1 MSKNNSVEIAYQNAK
16 DLIDKKD
23 YIQASEQLNEILK
36 VFPNE
41 LNSIYLLID
50 CYIKLNNPIKAL
62 EFTHS
67 ALNIKN
73 DDKKLLQLE
82 IRLNEYLERDS
93 ESIHLLK
100 IFIDKFSDLGALKHL
115 SNLLVRQDKSDEA
128 DELIKNFF
136 ENNEDYGLL
145 YKGVRHLHASRYR
158 KAEDAFKKV
167 LIEDENNIDALRFM
181 GILAFKSGNHDIAE
195 AMLTKALKLDT
206 TYSLVWANLAQ
217 VFSVTGQ
224 LDKAKKS
231 FKNILNM
238 EPKNG
243 LIWAEYGTVLTKLA
257 NYEEGRDAYLKA
269 LEFKPDSPRVHL
281 SLGHVYKTM
290 GEIDNSIDSYKN
302 TILQNNLSGEAYW
315 SLANLKTYSF
325 SENEIIDMEKTL
337 KGEMSDIERS
347 QMHFALGKAYEVKKD
362 FDKSFKNYYEG
373 NKVKKGLIK
382 YSSDDTTD
390 NTKRILNFFNKENIQ
405 KLEKSSTGDRDP
417 IFVLGM
423 PRSGSTLVD
432 QIISS
437 HSKVDGTQELP
448 NIIKIAAELNSNNQK
463 DYPEVLKDLD
473 ESKLSNLGKDY
484 ISETAWARDSAP
496 FFIDKMPNNFIH
508 IGLIKTILPNAKIID
523 TRRDP
528 MDTCFSCFK
537 QFFARGQLF
546 TYSLEDLGNYYT
558 DYIRAMNHWHNVYG
572 KDIYTVH
579 YDNVINE
586 TEETIRELIDYCEL
600 PFEKECLE
608 FYNSSRPV
616 KTPSAEQVR
625 QPIYKSGLN
634 YWKNYEKHLL
644 PLKKIIDEINLR

>member
-1 MSKNNSVEIAYQNAK
+1 MNKNNSVEIAYQNAK

-23 YIQASEQLNEILK
+23 YITASEQLNEILK

-50 CYIKLNNPIKAL
+50 CYIKLSNPLKAL
-62 EFTHS
+62 EFTHL
-67 ALNIKN
+67 ALNVKN
-73 DDKKLLQLE
+73 NDKKLLQLE

-100 IFIDKFSDLGALKHL
+100 IFIKKFSDLSALKHL
-115 SNLLVRQDKSDEA
+115 SNLLVKQDKSDEA
-128 DELIKNFF
+128 DELIKDFF

-167 LIEDENNIDALRFM
+167 LMEDENNIDALRFM

-195 AMLTKALKLDT
+195 AVLTKALKLDP

-238 EPKNG
+238 DPKNG

-257 NYEEGRDAYLKA
+257 NYREGRDAYLKA
-269 LEFKPDSPRVHL
+269 LEFKPNSPRVHL

-290 GEIDNSIDSYKN
+290 GEINASINSYKN
-302 TILQNNLSGEAYW
+302 TIIQNNLSGEAYW

-325 SENEIIDMEKTL
+325 SENEIKDMEKTL
-337 KGEMSDIERS
+337 KGDMSDIERS
-347 QMHFALGKAYEVKKD
+347 QMHFALGKAYEVQKD
-362 FDKSFKNYYEG
+362 FDRSFRNYYKG
-373 NKVKKGLIK
+373 NTVKKGLIK
-382 YSSDDTTD
+382 YSSDDTSD
-390 NTKRILNFFNKENIQ
+390 NTRRILDFFSNENINN
-405 KLEKSSTGDRDP
+405 LSKSSTNNPDP

-448 NIIKIAAELNSNNQK
+448 NIIKIAAELNNHKQNS
-463 DYPEVLKDLD
+463 YPEVLKELDDLKI
-473 ESKLSNLGKDY
+473 SKLGKDY
-484 ISETAWARDSAP
+484 ISETTWARDNAP

-546 TYSLEDLGNYYT
+546 TYSMEDLGNYYA
-558 DYIRAMNHWHNVYG
+558 DYIRAMNHWHKVYG
-572 KDIYTVH
+572 KDIFTIH
-579 YDNVINE
+579 YDDVINK
-586 TEETIRELIDYCEL
+586 TEETIRELIDYCNL
-600 PFEKECLE
+600 PFEQECLE
-608 FYNSSRPV
+608 FYKSSRPV

-644 PLKKIIDEINLR
+644 PLKKIIDEIN

>member
-1 MSKNNSVEIAYQNAK
+1 MNKNNSVEIAYQNAK

-23 YIQASEQLNEILK
+23 YITASEQLNEILK

-50 CYIKLNNPIKAL
+50 CYIKLSNPLKAL
-62 EFTHS
+62 EFTHL
-67 ALNIKN
+67 ALNVKN
-73 DDKKLLQLE
+73 NDKKLLQLE

-100 IFIDKFSDLGALKHL
+100 IFIDKFSDLSALKHL
-115 SNLLVRQDKSDEA
+115 SNLLVKQDKSDEA
-128 DELIKNFF
+128 DELIKDFF

-167 LIEDENNIDALRFM
+167 LMEDENNIDALRFM

-195 AMLTKALKLDT
+195 AVLTKALKLDP

-238 EPKNG
+238 DPKNG

-257 NYEEGRDAYLKA
+257 NYREGRDAYLKA

-290 GEIDNSIDSYKN
+290 GEINASINSYKN
-302 TILQNNLSGEAYW
+302 TIIQNNLSGEAYW

-325 SENEIIDMEKTL
+325 SENEIKDMEETL
-337 KGEMSDIERS
+337 KGDMSDIERS

-362 FDKSFKNYYEG
+362 FDRSFRNYYEG

-382 YSSDDTTD
+382 YSSDDTSD
-390 NTKRILNFFNKENIQ
+390 NTKRILDFFSKENINN
-405 KLEKSSTGDRDP
+405 LSKSSTNNPDP

-448 NIIKIAAELNSNNQK
+448 NIIKIAAELNNDKQNS
-463 DYPEVLKDLD
+463 YPEVLKELDDLKI
-473 ESKLSNLGKDY
+473 SRLGKDY
-484 ISETAWARDSAP
+484 ISETTWARDNAP

-546 TYSLEDLGNYYT
+546 TYSMEDLGNYYT
-558 DYIRAMNHWHNVYG
+558 DYIRAMNHWHKVYG
-572 KDIYTVH
+572 KDIFTVH
-579 YDNVINE
+579 YDDVINK
-586 TEETIRELIDYCEL
+586 TEETIRELIDYCNL
-600 PFEKECLE
+600 PFEQECLE
-608 FYNSSRPV
+608 FYKSSRPV

-644 PLKKIIDEINLR
+644 PLKKIIDEIN

>member
-1 MSKNNSVEIAYQNAK
+1 MSKNNSGKIAYQNAK
-16 DLIDKKD
+16 DLIDKKN
-23 YIQASEQLNEILK
+23 YTQASEQLTEILK

-50 CYIKLNNPIKAL
+50 CSIKLNNPIKAL

-73 DDKKLLQLE
+73 NDKKLMELE

-93 ESIHLLK
+93 ETINLLK
-100 IFIDKFSDLGALKHL
+100 IFIDKFADLGALKHL

-128 DELIKNFF
+128 DELIKTFF

-145 YKGVRHLHASRYR
+145 YKGVRHLNASRYR

-195 AMLTKALKLDT
+195 AMLTKALKLDP
-206 TYSLVWANLAQ
+206 TYTLVWANLAQ
-217 VFSVTGQ
+217 VFSVTAQ

-257 NYEEGRDAYLKA
+257 NYKEGRDAYLKA

-290 GEIDNSIDSYKN
+290 GEIDNSVNSYKN
-302 TILQNNLSGEAYW
+302 TIIQNNHSGEAYW

-325 SENEIIDMEKTL
+325 SENEINKMEETL
-337 KGEMSDIERS
+337 KEDMSDIERS

-362 FDKSFKNYYEG
+362 FDNSFKNYYEG

-382 YSSDDTTD
+382 YSSDDTTE
-390 NTKRILNFFNKENIQ
+390 NTKRILNFFNQENIQ
-405 KLEKSSTGDRDP
+405 NLSKSSSNNKDP

-448 NIIKIAAELNSNNQK
+448 NIIKIAAELNNDSQNT
-463 DYPEVLKDLD
+463 YPEVLKELD
-473 ESKLSNLGKDY
+473 NTKLSDLGKNY
-484 ISETAWARDSAP
+484 ITETAWARENAP
-496 FFIDKMPNNFIH
+496 FFVDKMPNNFIH

-546 TYSLEDLGNYYT
+546 TYSLEDLGKYYT
-558 DYIRAMNHWHNVYG
+558 DYIRAMNHWHNIYG
-572 KDIYTVH
+572 KDIFTVH
-579 YDNVINE
+579 YDNVVNE
-586 TEETIRELIDYCEL
+586 TEETIRELIDYCNL
-600 PFEKECLE
+600 PFEQECLE
-608 FYNSSRPV
+608 FYKSSRPV

-634 YWKNYEKHLL
+634 YWKNYDKHLL
-644 PLKKIIDEINLR
+644 PLKKIIDEIN

>member
-1 MSKNNSVEIAYQNAK
+1 MNNKNSLEIAYQNAR
-16 DLIDKKD
+16 DLIHKKE
-23 YIQASEQLNEILK
+23 YLQAISQLNEIIK

-50 CYIKLNNPIKAL
+50 CFIKTNKPIEALEYTHKAL
-62 EFTHS
+62 SF
-67 ALNIKN
+67 KN
-73 DDKKLLQLE
+73 DDKKLLLLE
-82 IRLNEYLERDS
+82 IRLNEFLERDS
-93 ESIHLLK
+93 EAIFLLK
-100 IFIDKFSDLGALKHL
+100 AFINKFSDFKALKQL
-115 SNLLVRQDKSDEA
+115 TNLLVKQDKADEA
-128 DELIKNFF
+128 DDVVKKFF

-195 AMLTKALKLDT
+195 AMLTKALKLDP

-257 NYEEGRDAYLKA
+257 NYQEGKDAYLKA
-269 LEFKPDSPRVHL
+269 LEFKPNSPRVHL

-290 GEIDNSIDSYKN
+290 GEIDNSINSYKN
-302 TILQNNLSGEAYW
+302 TIFQNNLSGEAYW

-325 SENEIIDMEKTL
+325 SENEIRDMEETL
-337 KGEMSDIERS
+337 NGDMTDIERS
-347 QMHFALGKAYEVKKD
+347 QMHFALGKAYEVMKD
-362 FDKSFKNYYEG
+362 YDKSFKNYFKG

-382 YSSDDTTD
+382 YSSDDTTQ
-390 NTKRILNFFNKENIQ
+390 NTKKILEFFNQENI
-405 KLEKSSTGDRDP
+405 KNLSKSSTNDQDP

-448 NIIKIAAELNSNNQK
+448 NIIKIAAELNADEQSN
-463 DYPEVLKDLD
+463 YPEVLKELD
-473 ESKLSNLGKDY
+473 DVQLSDLGKNY
-484 ISETAWARDSAP
+484 ILETAWARDRAP

-546 TYSLEDLGNYYT
+546 TYSLEDLGNYYS
-558 DYIRAMNHWHNVYG
+558 DYIRAMNHWHNIYG
-572 KDIYTVH
+572 KDILTVH
-579 YDNVINE
+579 YDNVINK
-586 TEETIRELIDYCEL
+586 TEETIRELIDYCNL
-600 PFEKECLE
+600 PFEQECLE
-608 FYNSSRPV
+608 FYKSSRPV

-634 YWKNYEKHLL
+634 YWKNYENYLS
-644 PLKKIIDEINLR
+644 PLKKIIDEIN

>member
-50 CYIKLNNPIKAL
+50 CYIKTNNPIKAL
-62 EFTHS
+62 EFTHA
-67 ALNIKN
+67 ALNIKKN
-73 DDKKLLQLE
+73 DKKLLQLE

-115 SNLLVRQDKSDEA
+115 SNLLVKQDKSDEA

-195 AMLTKALKLDT
+195 AMLTKALKLDP

-224 LDKAKKS
+224 LGKAKKS

-238 EPKNG
+238 EPRNG

-257 NYEEGRDAYLKA
+257 NYKEGRDAYLKA

-302 TILQNNLSGEAYW
+302 TILQNSLSGEAYW

-337 KGEMSDIERS
+337 QKDMSDIERS

-405 KLEKSSTGDRDP
+405 ELAKSSTGDRDP

-448 NIIKIAAELNSNNQK
+448 NIIKIAAELNTNNQNN
-463 DYPEVLKDLD
+463 YPEVLKELD
-473 ESKLSNLGKDY
+473 EPKLSNLGKDY
-484 ISETAWARDSAP
+484 ILETAWARDSAP

-558 DYIRAMNHWHNVYG
+558 DYIRAMNHWQNVYG

-579 YDNVINE
+579 YDNVINK

-634 YWKNYEKHLL
+634 YWKNYEKNLL
-644 PLKKIIDEINLR
+644 PLKKIIDEIN

>member
-1 MSKNNSVEIAYQNAK
+1 MSKNNTVEIAYQNAK

-62 EFTHS
+62 ECTHL

-73 DDKKLLQLE
+73 NDKKLLELE

-100 IFIDKFSDLGALKHL
+100 TFIDKFSDLGALKHL
-115 SNLLVRQDKSDEA
+115 SNLLVKQDKSDEA

-136 ENNEDYGLL
+136 EDNEDYGLL

-167 LIEDENNIDALRFM
+167 LIEDGNNIDALRFM

-195 AMLTKALKLDT
+195 AMLTKALKLDP
-206 TYSLVWANLAQ
+206 TYSLAWANLAQ

-238 EPKNG
+238 TPKNG

-257 NYEEGRDAYLKA
+257 NYKEGRDAYLKA

-325 SENEIIDMEKTL
+325 SENEIKDMEETL
-337 KGEMSDIERS
+337 KGDMSDIERS
-347 QMHFALGKAYEVKKD
+347 QMYFALGKAYEVKKD

-373 NKVKKGLIK
+373 NKVKKALIK

-390 NTKRILNFFNKENIQ
+390 NTKRILDFFNQENIQ
-405 KLEKSSTGDRDP
+405 KLAKSSTKDRDP

-448 NIIKIAAELNSNNQK
+448 NIIKIAAELNTNNQNN
-463 DYPEVLKDLD
+463 YPEVLKELD
-473 ESKLSNLGKDY
+473 DSKLSNLGKDY

-644 PLKKIIDEINLR
+644 PLKKIIDEIN

>member
-1 MSKNNSVEIAYQNAK
+1 MSNKNSLEIAYQNAR
-16 DLIDKKD
+16 DLIHKKE
-23 YIQASEQLNEILK
+23 YLQAVSQLNEILRI
-36 VFPNE
+36 FPNE

-50 CYIKLNNPIKAL
+50 CFIKINKPLEALEYTHKAL
-62 EFTHS
+62 SFKS
-67 ALNIKN
+67 
-73 DDKKLLQLE
+73 DDKKLLLLE
-82 IRLNEYLERDS
+82 IRLNEFLERDS
-93 ESIHLLK
+93 EAIVLLK
-100 IFIDKFSDLGALKHL
+100 TFISKYSDFSALKQL
-115 SNLLVRQDKSDEA
+115 SNLLVKQDKTDEA
-128 DELIKNFF
+128 DDIVKQFF

-158 KAEDAFKKV
+158 KAEDAFKKL

-195 AMLTKALKLDT
+195 AMFTKALRLDP

-217 VFSVTGQ
+217 VYSVTGQ

-238 EPKNG
+238 EPRNG

-257 NYEEGRDAYLKA
+257 NYEESKNAYLKA
-269 LEFKPDSPRVHL
+269 LNFKSDSPRVHL

-290 GEIDNSIDSYKN
+290 GEIENSIDSYKN
-302 TILQNNLSGEAYW
+302 SIIQNKLSGEAYW

-325 SENEIIDMEKTL
+325 SENEIKVMEETL
-337 KGEMSDIERS
+337 KADMSDIERS
-347 QMHFALGKAYEVKKD
+347 QIHFALGKAYEVKKD
-362 FDKSFKNYYEG
+362 FDNSFNNYFKG
-373 NKVKKGLIK
+373 NEVKKGLIK

-390 NTKRILNFFNKENIQ
+390 NTKRILDFFN
-405 KLEKSSTGDRDP
+405 LETIRDFSKSSTVDQDP
-417 IFVLGM
+417 IFILGM

-448 NIIKIAAELNSNNQK
+448 NIIKIASELNSNNQNT
-463 DYPEVLKDLD
+463 YPEILKELD
-473 ESKLSNLGKDY
+473 ESKLSEMGNNYL
-484 ISETAWARDSAP
+484 SETTWARKNAP

-528 MDTCFSCFK
+528 MDTCFSCYK

-558 DYIRAMNHWHNVYG
+558 DYIKAMNHWHNVYG
-572 KDIYTVH
+572 KDIFTVH
-579 YDNVINE
+579 YDNVINK
-586 TEETIRELIDYCEL
+586 TEETIRELIDYCNL

-608 FYNSSRPV
+608 FYKSSRPV

-634 YWKNYEKHLL
+634 YWKNYEKHLV
-644 PLKKIIDEINLR
+644 PLKKIIDEIN

>member
-1 MSKNNSVEIAYQNAK
+1 MNKNNSVEIAYQNAK

-23 YIQASEQLNEILK
+23 YITASEQLNEILK

-50 CYIKLNNPIKAL
+50 CYIKLSNPLKAL
-62 EFTHS
+62 EFTHL
-67 ALNIKN
+67 ALNVKN
-73 DDKKLLQLE
+73 NDKKLLQLE

-100 IFIDKFSDLGALKHL
+100 IFIKKFSDLSALKHL
-115 SNLLVRQDKSDEA
+115 SNLLVKQDKSDEA
-128 DELIKNFF
+128 DELIKDFF

-167 LIEDENNIDALRFM
+167 LMEDENNIDALRFM

-195 AMLTKALKLDT
+195 AVLTKALKLDP

-238 EPKNG
+238 DPKNG

-257 NYEEGRDAYLKA
+257 NYREGRDAYLKA
-269 LEFKPDSPRVHL
+269 LEFKPNSPRVHL

-290 GEIDNSIDSYKN
+290 GEINASINSYKN
-302 TILQNNLSGEAYW
+302 TIIQNNLSGEAYW

-325 SENEIIDMEKTL
+325 SENEIKDMEKTL
-337 KGEMSDIERS
+337 KGDMSDIERS
-347 QMHFALGKAYEVKKD
+347 QMHFALGKAYEVQKD
-362 FDKSFKNYYEG
+362 FDRSFRNYYKG
-373 NKVKKGLIK
+373 NTVKKGLIK
-382 YSSDDTTD
+382 YSSDDTSD
-390 NTKRILNFFNKENIQ
+390 NTRRILDFFSNENINN
-405 KLEKSSTGDRDP
+405 LSKSSTNNPDP

-448 NIIKIAAELNSNNQK
+448 NIIKIAAELNNHKQNS
-463 DYPEVLKDLD
+463 YPEVLKELDDLKI
-473 ESKLSNLGKDY
+473 SKLGEDY
-484 ISETAWARDSAP
+484 ISETTWARDNAP

-546 TYSLEDLGNYYT
+546 TYSMEDLGNYYA
-558 DYIRAMNHWHNVYG
+558 DYIRAMNHWHKVYG
-572 KDIYTVH
+572 KDIFTIH
-579 YDNVINE
+579 YDDVINK
-586 TEETIRELIDYCEL
+586 TEETIRELIDYCNL
-600 PFEKECLE
+600 PFEQECLE
-608 FYNSSRPV
+608 FYKSSRPV

-644 PLKKIIDEINLR
+644 PLKKIIDEIN

>member
-1 MSKNNSVEIAYQNAK
+1 MSKNNSVEVAYQNAK
-16 DLIDKKD
+16 DLMHKKD

-73 DDKKLLQLE
+73 NDKKLLQLE

-115 SNLLVRQDKSDEA
+115 SNLLVKQDKSDEA

-167 LIEDENNIDALRFM
+167 LIEDGNNIDALRFM

-195 AMLTKALKLDT
+195 AMLTKALKLDP

-257 NYEEGRDAYLKA
+257 NYEEGRNAYLKA

-337 KGEMSDIERS
+337 KGDMSDIERS
-347 QMHFALGKAYEVKKD
+347 QMHFALGKAYEVNKD
-362 FDKSFKNYYEG
+362 FDKSFKNYYKG

-390 NTKRILNFFNKENIQ
+390 KTKKILNFFNQENIK
-405 KLEKSSTGDRDP
+405 KLAKSSIEDRDP

-448 NIIKIAAELNSNNQK
+448 NIIKIAGELNTNNQNN
-463 DYPEVLKDLD
+463 YPDVLKELD

-546 TYSLEDLGNYYT
+546 TYSLEDLGNYYN

-579 YDNVINE
+579 YNNVINE

-608 FYNSSRPV
+608 FYKSSRPV

-644 PLKKIIDEINLR
+644 PLKKIIDEIN

>member
-115 SNLLVRQDKSDEA
+115 SNLLVKQDKSDEA

-195 AMLTKALKLDT
+195 AMLTKALKLDP

-325 SENEIIDMEKTL
+325 SENEIKDMEDTL
-337 KGEMSDIERS
+337 KGDMSDIERS

-373 NKVKKGLIK
+373 NKVKKCLIK

-405 KLEKSSTGDRDP
+405 KLAKSSTGDRDP

-463 DYPEVLKDLD
+463 NYPEVLKELD

-644 PLKKIIDEINLR
+644 PLKKIIDEIN

>member
-115 SNLLVRQDKSDEA
+115 SNLLVKQDKSDEA

-195 AMLTKALKLDT
+195 AMLTKALKLDP

-231 FKNILNM
+231 FKNILSM

-257 NYEEGRDAYLKA
+257 NYDEGRDAYLKA

-325 SENEIIDMEKTL
+325 SENEIKDMEDTL
-337 KGEMSDIERS
+337 KGDMSDIERS

-373 NKVKKGLIK
+373 NKLKKGLIK

-405 KLEKSSTGDRDP
+405 KLAKSLTGDRDP

-448 NIIKIAAELNSNNQK
+448 NIIKIAAELNTNNQNN
-463 DYPEVLKDLD
+463 YPEVLKELD
-473 ESKLSNLGKDY
+473 ESQLSNLGKDY

-600 PFEKECLE
+600 PFEKQCLQ

-644 PLKKIIDEINLR
+644 PLKKIIDEIN

>member
-1 MSKNNSVEIAYQNAK
+1 MNKNNSVEIAYQNAK

-23 YIQASEQLNEILK
+23 YITASEQLNEILK

-50 CYIKLNNPIKAL
+50 CYIKLSNPLKAL
-62 EFTHS
+62 EFTHL
-67 ALNIKN
+67 ALNVKN
-73 DDKKLLQLE
+73 NDKKLLQLE

-100 IFIDKFSDLGALKHL
+100 IFIDKFSDLSALKHL
-115 SNLLVRQDKSDEA
+115 SNLLVKQDKSDEA
-128 DELIKNFF
+128 DELIKGFF

-167 LIEDENNIDALRFM
+167 LMEDENNIDALRFM

-195 AMLTKALKLDT
+195 AVLTKALKLDP

-238 EPKNG
+238 DPKNG

-257 NYEEGRDAYLKA
+257 NYREGRDAYLKA

-290 GEIDNSIDSYKN
+290 GEINASINSYKN
-302 TILQNNLSGEAYW
+302 TIIQNNLSGEAYW

-325 SENEIIDMEKTL
+325 SENEIKAMEETL
-337 KGEMSDIERS
+337 KGDMSDIERS

-362 FDKSFKNYYEG
+362 FDRSFRNYYEG

-382 YSSDDTTD
+382 YSSDDTSY
-390 NTKRILNFFNKENIQ
+390 NTKRILDFFSKENINN
-405 KLEKSSTGDRDP
+405 LSKSSTNNPDP

-448 NIIKIAAELNSNNQK
+448 NIIKIAAELNNDKQNS
-463 DYPEVLKDLD
+463 YPEVLKELDDLKI
-473 ESKLSNLGKDY
+473 SKLGKDY
-484 ISETAWARDSAP
+484 ISETTWARDNAP

-546 TYSLEDLGNYYT
+546 TYSMEDLGNYYT
-558 DYIRAMNHWHNVYG
+558 DYIRAMNHWHKVYG
-572 KDIYTVH
+572 KDIFTVH
-579 YDNVINE
+579 YDDVINK
-586 TEETIRELIDYCEL
+586 TEETIRELIDYCNL
-600 PFEKECLE
+600 PFEQECLE
-608 FYNSSRPV
+608 FYKSSRPV

-644 PLKKIIDEINLR
+644 PLKKIIDEIN

>member
-1 MSKNNSVEIAYQNAK
+1 MNNKNSLEIAYQNAR
-16 DLIDKKD
+16 DLIHKKE
-23 YIQASEQLNEILK
+23 YLQAISQLNEIIK

-50 CYIKLNNPIKAL
+50 CFIKTNKPIEALEYTHKAL
-62 EFTHS
+62 SF
-67 ALNIKN
+67 KN
-73 DDKKLLQLE
+73 DDKKLLLIE
-82 IRLNEYLERDS
+82 IRLNEFLERDS
-93 ESIHLLK
+93 EAIFLLK
-100 IFIDKFSDLGALKHL
+100 VFINKFSDFKALKQL
-115 SNLLVRQDKSDEA
+115 TNLLVKQDKADEA
-128 DELIKNFF
+128 DDVVKKFF

-195 AMLTKALKLDT
+195 AMLTKALKLDP

-257 NYEEGRDAYLKA
+257 NYQEGKDAYLKA
-269 LEFKPDSPRVHL
+269 LEFKPNSPRVHL

-290 GEIDNSIDSYKN
+290 GEIDNSISSYKN
-302 TILQNNLSGEAYW
+302 TIFQNNLSGEAYW

-325 SENEIIDMEKTL
+325 SDNEIRDMEETL
-337 KGEMSDIERS
+337 NGDMTDIERS
-347 QMHFALGKAYEVKKD
+347 QMHFALGKAYEVMKD
-362 FDKSFKNYYEG
+362 YDKSFKNYFKG

-382 YSSDDTTD
+382 YSSDDTTQ
-390 NTKRILNFFNKENIQ
+390 NTKKILEFFNQENI
-405 KLEKSSTGDRDP
+405 KNLSKSSTNDQDP

-448 NIIKIAAELNSNNQK
+448 NIIKIAAELNADEQSN
-463 DYPEVLKDLD
+463 YPEVLKELD
-473 ESKLSNLGKDY
+473 DMQLSDLGKNY
-484 ISETAWARDSAP
+484 ILETAWARDRAP

-546 TYSLEDLGNYYT
+546 TYSLEDLGNYYS
-558 DYIRAMNHWHNVYG
+558 DYIRAMNHWHNIYG
-572 KDIYTVH
+572 KDILTVH
-579 YDNVINE
+579 YDNVINK
-586 TEETIRELIDYCEL
+586 TEETIRELIDYCNL
-600 PFEKECLE
+600 PFEQECLE
-608 FYNSSRPV
+608 FYKSSRPV

-634 YWKNYEKHLL
+634 YWKNYENHLS
-644 PLKKIIDEINLR
+644 PLKKIIDEIN

>member
-1 MSKNNSVEIAYQNAK
+1 MNKNNSVEIAYQNAK

-23 YIQASEQLNEILK
+23 YITASEQLNEILK

-50 CYIKLNNPIKAL
+50 CYIKLSNPLKAL
-62 EFTHS
+62 EFTHL
-67 ALNIKN
+67 ALNVKN
-73 DDKKLLQLE
+73 NDKKLLQLE

-100 IFIDKFSDLGALKHL
+100 IFIKKFSDLSALKHL
-115 SNLLVRQDKSDEA
+115 SNLLVKQDKSDEA
-128 DELIKNFF
+128 DELIKDFF

-167 LIEDENNIDALRFM
+167 LMEDENNIDALRFM

-195 AMLTKALKLDT
+195 AVLTKALKLDP

-238 EPKNG
+238 DPKNG

-257 NYEEGRDAYLKA
+257 NYREGRDAYLKA
-269 LEFKPDSPRVHL
+269 LEFKPNSPRVHL

-290 GEIDNSIDSYKN
+290 GEINASINSYKN
-302 TILQNNLSGEAYW
+302 TIIQNNLSGEAYW

-325 SENEIIDMEKTL
+325 SENEIKDMEKTL
-337 KGEMSDIERS
+337 KGDMSDIERS
-347 QMHFALGKAYEVKKD
+347 QMHFALGKAYEVQKD
-362 FDKSFKNYYEG
+362 FDRSFRNYYKG
-373 NKVKKGLIK
+373 NTVKKGLIK
-382 YSSDDTTD
+382 YSSDDTSD
-390 NTKRILNFFNKENIQ
+390 NTKRILDFFSNENINN
-405 KLEKSSTGDRDP
+405 LSKSSTNNPDP

-448 NIIKIAAELNSNNQK
+448 NIIKIAAELNNHKQNS
-463 DYPEVLKDLD
+463 YPEVLKELDDLKI
-473 ESKLSNLGKDY
+473 SKLGEDY
-484 ISETAWARDSAP
+484 ISETTWARDNAP

-546 TYSLEDLGNYYT
+546 TYSMEDLGNYYA
-558 DYIRAMNHWHNVYG
+558 DYIRAMNHWHKVYG
-572 KDIYTVH
+572 KDIFTIH
-579 YDNVINE
+579 YDDVINK
-586 TEETIRELIDYCEL
+586 TEETIRELIDYCNL
-600 PFEKECLE
+600 PFEQECLE
-608 FYNSSRPV
+608 FYKSSRPV

-634 YWKNYEKHLL
+634 YWKNYEKYLL
-644 PLKKIIDEINLR
+644 PLKKIIDEIN

>member
-50 CYIKLNNPIKAL
+50 CYIKTNNPIKAL
-62 EFTHS
+62 EFTHA
-67 ALNIKN
+67 ALNIKKN
-73 DDKKLLQLE
+73 DKKLLQLE

-115 SNLLVRQDKSDEA
+115 SNLLVKQDKSDEA

-195 AMLTKALKLDT
+195 AMLTKALKLDP

-224 LDKAKKS
+224 LGKAKKS

-238 EPKNG
+238 EPRNG

-257 NYEEGRDAYLKA
+257 NYKEGRDAYLKA

-337 KGEMSDIERS
+337 QKDMSDIERS

-405 KLEKSSTGDRDP
+405 ELAKSSTGDRDP

-448 NIIKIAAELNSNNQK
+448 NIIKIAAELNTNNQNN
-463 DYPEVLKDLD
+463 YPEVLKELD
-473 ESKLSNLGKDY
+473 EPKLSNLGKDY
-484 ISETAWARDSAP
+484 ILETAWARDSAP

-558 DYIRAMNHWHNVYG
+558 DYIRAMNHWQNVYG

-579 YDNVINE
+579 YDNVINK

-644 PLKKIIDEINLR
+644 PLKKIIDEIN

>member
-115 SNLLVRQDKSDEA
+115 SNLLVKQDKSDEA

-195 AMLTKALKLDT
+195 AMLTKALKLDP

-231 FKNILNM
+231 FKNILSM

-325 SENEIIDMEKTL
+325 SENEIKDMEDTL
-337 KGEMSDIERS
+337 KGDMSDIERS

-373 NKVKKGLIK
+373 NKLKKGLIK

-405 KLEKSSTGDRDP
+405 KLAKSLTGDRDP

-448 NIIKIAAELNSNNQK
+448 NIIKIAAELNTNNQNN
-463 DYPEVLKDLD
+463 YPGVLKELD

-600 PFEKECLE
+600 PFENECLE

-644 PLKKIIDEINLR
+644 PLKKIIDEIN

>member
-1 MSKNNSVEIAYQNAK
+1 MSKNNSVKIAYQNAK
-16 DLIDKKD
+16 DLIDKKN
-23 YIQASEQLNEILK
+23 YTQASEQLTEILK

-50 CYIKLNNPIKAL
+50 CSIKLNNPIKAL

-73 DDKKLLQLE
+73 NDKKLMELE

-93 ESIHLLK
+93 ETINLLK
-100 IFIDKFSDLGALKHL
+100 IFIDKFADLGALKHL

-128 DELIKNFF
+128 DELIKTFF

-145 YKGVRHLHASRYR
+145 YKGVRHLNASRYR

-195 AMLTKALKLDT
+195 AMLTKALKLDP
-206 TYSLVWANLAQ
+206 TYTLVWANLAQ
-217 VFSVTGQ
+217 VFSVTAQ

-231 FKNILNM
+231 FKNILDM

-257 NYEEGRDAYLKA
+257 NYKEGRDAYLKA

-290 GEIDNSIDSYKN
+290 GEIDNSVNSYKN
-302 TILQNNLSGEAYW
+302 TIIQNNHSGEAYW

-325 SENEIIDMEKTL
+325 SENEINKMEEAL
-337 KGEMSDIERS
+337 KEDMSDIERS

-362 FDKSFKNYYEG
+362 FDNSFKNYYEG

-382 YSSDDTTD
+382 YSSDDTTE
-390 NTKRILNFFNKENIQ
+390 NTKRILNFFNQENIQ
-405 KLEKSSTGDRDP
+405 NLSKSSSNNKDP

-448 NIIKIAAELNSNNQK
+448 NIIKIAAELNNDSQNT
-463 DYPEVLKDLD
+463 YPEVLKELD
-473 ESKLSNLGKDY
+473 NTKLSDLGKNY
-484 ISETAWARDSAP
+484 ITETAWARENAP
-496 FFIDKMPNNFIH
+496 FFVDKMPNNFIH

-546 TYSLEDLGNYYT
+546 TYSLEDLGKYYT
-558 DYIRAMNHWHNVYG
+558 DYIRAMNHWHNIYG
-572 KDIYTVH
+572 KDIFTVH

-586 TEETIRELIDYCEL
+586 TEETIRELIDYCNL
-600 PFEKECLE
+600 PFEQECLE
-608 FYNSSRPV
+608 FYKSSRPV

-634 YWKNYEKHLL
+634 YWKNYEKHLV
-644 PLKKIIDEINLR
+644 PLKKIIDEIN

>member
-1 MSKNNSVEIAYQNAK
+1 MSNKNSVKIAYQNAN

-23 YIQASEQLNEILK
+23 YTEASLQLEEILK

-50 CYIKLNNPIKAL
+50 CYIKLDNPLKAL
-62 EFTHS
+62 ESVHE
-67 ALNIKN
+67 ALNIKK
-73 DDKKLLQLE
+73 DDKKLLHLE

-93 ESIHLLK
+93 ECIFLLK
-100 IFIDKFSDLGALKHL
+100 RYIEKFSDIGALKHL
-115 SNLLVRQDKSDEA
+115 SNLLVRQDKAEEA
-128 DELIKNFF
+128 DDSIKEFF
-136 ENNEDYGLL
+136 ENNEEYGLL
-145 YKGVRHLHASRYR
+145 YKGIRHLHASRYR

-167 LIEDENNIDALRFM
+167 LQEDKNNIDALRFM

-195 AMLTKALKLDT
+195 AMFTRALKLDP
-206 TYSLVWANLAQ
+206 TYSLVWANLGQ

-224 LDKAKKS
+224 LDKAQKS

-238 EPKNG
+238 EPNNA

-257 NYEEGRDAYLKA
+257 KYKEGRDAYLKA

-281 SLGHVYKTM
+281 SLGHVFKTM
-290 GEIDNSIDSYKN
+290 GEIDNSIDAYKK
-302 TILQNNLSGEAYW
+302 TIIKNNLSGEAYW

-325 SENEIIDMEKTL
+325 SENEIKDMEKTL
-337 KGEMSDIERS
+337 EGDMSDIERS
-347 QMHFALGKAYEVKKD
+347 QMYFALGKAYEAKKD
-362 FDKSFKNYYEG
+362 FDNSFKNYYKG
-373 NKVKKGLIK
+373 NKAKKSLIK
-382 YSSDDTTD
+382 YSSDDTTQ
-390 NTKRILNFFNKENIQ
+390 NTKRILKFFNQENIVN
-405 KLEKSSTGDRDP
+405 LSKSTTSDKDP

-423 PRSGSTLVD
+423 PRSGSTLID

-448 NIIKIAAELNSNNQK
+448 NIIKIAAELNTTKQDS
-463 DYPEVLKDLD
+463 YPEVLKKLD
-473 ESKLSNLGKDY
+473 DFKLSKLGKDY
-484 ISETAWARDSAP
+484 ISETKWARDVAP

-523 TRRDP
+523 TRRDA

-558 DYIRAMNHWHNVYG
+558 DYIRAMNHWHSVYG
-572 KDIYTVH
+572 KDIFTVH

-586 TEETIRELIDYCEL
+586 TEETIRELLDYCDL
-600 PFEKECLE
+600 SFEKECLE
-608 FYNSSRPV
+608 FYKSSRPV

-634 YWKNYEKHLL
+634 YWKNYEKHLT
-644 PLKKIIDEINLR
+644 PLKKIIDEIN

>member
-1 MSKNNSVEIAYQNAK
+1 MSNKNSLEIAYQNAR
-16 DLIDKKD
+16 DLIHKKEHL
-23 YIQASEQLNEILK
+23 QAISQLNEILRI
-36 VFPNE
+36 FPNE

-50 CYIKLNNPIKAL
+50 CFIKINKPLEAL
-62 EFTHS
+62 EFTHK
-67 ALNIKN
+67 ALSFKS
-73 DDKKLLQLE
+73 DDKKLLLLE
-82 IRLNEYLERDS
+82 IRLNEFLERDS
-93 ESIHLLK
+93 KAIVLLK
-100 IFIDKFSDLGALKHL
+100 TFISKYSDFSAVKQL
-115 SNLLVRQDKSDEA
+115 SNLLVKQDKADEA
-128 DELIKNFF
+128 DDIVKQFF

-158 KAEDAFKKV
+158 KAEDAFKKL

-195 AMLTKALKLDT
+195 AMFTKALRLDP

-217 VFSVTGQ
+217 VYSVTGQ

-238 EPKNG
+238 EPRNG

-257 NYEEGRDAYLKA
+257 NYEESKDAYLKA
-269 LEFKPDSPRVHL
+269 LNFKSDSPRVHL

-290 GEIDNSIDSYKN
+290 GEIENSIDSYKN
-302 TILQNNLSGEAYW
+302 SIIQNKLSGEAYW

-325 SENEIIDMEKTL
+325 SENEIKVMEETL
-337 KGEMSDIERS
+337 KEDMSDIERS
-347 QMHFALGKAYEVKKD
+347 QIYFALGKAYEVKKD
-362 FDKSFKNYYEG
+362 FDNSFNNYFKG
-373 NKVKKGLIK
+373 NDLKKDLTK

-390 NTKRILNFFNKENIQ
+390 NTKRILDFFNLENIRDFS
-405 KLEKSSTGDRDP
+405 KSLTVNQDP

-437 HSKVDGTQELP
+437 HSQVDGTQELP
-448 NIIKIAAELNSNNQK
+448 NIIKIASELNSNNQNT
-463 DYPEVLKDLD
+463 YPEILKELD
-473 ESKLSNLGKDY
+473 ELKLTEMGNNYL
-484 ISETAWARDSAP
+484 SETTWARKNAP

-528 MDTCFSCFK
+528 MDTCFSCYK

-558 DYIRAMNHWHNVYG
+558 DYIKAMNHWHNVYG

-579 YDNVINE
+579 YDNVINK
-586 TEETIRELIDYCEL
+586 TEDTIRELIDYCNL

-608 FYNSSRPV
+608 FYKSSRPV

-634 YWKNYEKHLL
+634 YWKNYEKHLV
-644 PLKKIIDEINLR
+644 PLKKIIDEIN

>member
-1 MSKNNSVEIAYQNAK
+1 MNKNNSVEIAYQNAK

-23 YIQASEQLNEILK
+23 YITASEQLNEILK

-50 CYIKLNNPIKAL
+50 CYIKLSNPLKAL
-62 EFTHS
+62 EFTHL
-67 ALNIKN
+67 ALNVKN
-73 DDKKLLQLE
+73 NDKKLLQLE

-100 IFIDKFSDLGALKHL
+100 IFIDKFSDLSALKHL
-115 SNLLVRQDKSDEA
+115 SNLLVKQDKSDEA

-136 ENNEDYGLL
+136 EKNEDYGLL

-167 LIEDENNIDALRFM
+167 LMEDENNIDALRFM

-195 AMLTKALKLDT
+195 AVLTKALKLDP

-238 EPKNG
+238 NPKNG

-257 NYEEGRDAYLKA
+257 NYREGRDAYLKA

-290 GEIDNSIDSYKN
+290 GEINASINSYKN
-302 TILQNNLSGEAYW
+302 TIIQNNLSGEAYW

-325 SENEIIDMEKTL
+325 SENEIKDMEETL
-337 KGEMSDIERS
+337 KGDMSDIERS

-362 FDKSFKNYYEG
+362 FDRSFRNYYEG

-382 YSSDDTTD
+382 YSSDDTSY
-390 NTKRILNFFNKENIQ
+390 NTKRILDFFSKENINN
-405 KLEKSSTGDRDP
+405 LSKSSTNNPDP

-448 NIIKIAAELNSNNQK
+448 NIIKIAAELNNDKKNS
-463 DYPEVLKDLD
+463 YPEVLKELDDLKI
-473 ESKLSNLGKDY
+473 SKLGKDY
-484 ISETAWARDSAP
+484 ISETTWARDNAP

-546 TYSLEDLGNYYT
+546 TYSMEDLGNYYT
-558 DYIRAMNHWHNVYG
+558 DYIRAMNHWHKVYG
-572 KDIYTVH
+572 KDIFTVH
-579 YDNVINE
+579 YDDVINK
-586 TEETIRELIDYCEL
+586 TEETIRELIDYCNL
-600 PFEKECLE
+600 PFEQECLE
-608 FYNSSRPV
+608 FYKSSRPV

-644 PLKKIIDEINLR
+644 PLKKIIDEIN

>member
-16 DLIDKKD
+16 DLIHKKD
-23 YIQASEQLNEILK
+23 YIQASQQLNEILK

-62 EFTHS
+62 ESTHT

-73 DDKKLLQLE
+73 NDKKLLQLE

-115 SNLLVRQDKSDEA
+115 SNLLVKQDKSEEA
-128 DELIKNFF
+128 DEQIKNFF

-167 LIEDENNIDALRFM
+167 LIEDDNNIDALRFM

-195 AMLTKALKLDT
+195 AMLTKALKLDP

-257 NYEEGRDAYLKA
+257 NYKEGKDAYLKA
-269 LEFKPDSPRVHL
+269 LEFKPNSPRVHL

-290 GEIDNSIDSYKN
+290 GEIDNSINSYKN

-325 SENEIIDMEKTL
+325 SENEIKDMEDTL
-337 KGEMSDIERS
+337 KGDMSDIERS

-362 FDKSFKNYYEG
+362 FDKSFKNYYQG

-405 KLEKSSTGDRDP
+405 KLAKSSTGDRDP

-448 NIIKIAAELNSNNQK
+448 NIIKIAAELNTNNQNN
-463 DYPEVLKDLD
+463 YPEVLKELD

-644 PLKKIIDEINLR
+644 PLKKIIDEIN

>member
-1 MSKNNSVEIAYQNAK
+1 MSKNNTVEIAYQNAK

-23 YIQASEQLNEILK
+23 YTQASEQLNEILK

-62 EFTHS
+62 ECTHL

-73 DDKKLLQLE
+73 NDKKLLELE

-100 IFIDKFSDLGALKHL
+100 TFIDKFSDLGALKHL
-115 SNLLVRQDKSDEA
+115 SNLLVKQDKADEA
-128 DELIKNFF
+128 DDLIKNFF
-136 ENNEDYGLL
+136 EENEDYGLL

-167 LIEDENNIDALRFM
+167 LIEDGNNIDALRFM

-195 AMLTKALKLDT
+195 AMLTKALKLDP
-206 TYSLVWANLAQ
+206 TYSLAWANLAQ

-238 EPKNG
+238 TPKNG

-257 NYEEGRDAYLKA
+257 NYKEGRDAYLKA

-325 SENEIIDMEKTL
+325 SENEIKDMEETL
-337 KGEMSDIERS
+337 KGDMSDIERS
-347 QMHFALGKAYEVKKD
+347 QMYFALGKAYEVKKD

-382 YSSDDTTD
+382 YSSNDTTD
-390 NTKRILNFFNKENIQ
+390 NTKRILDFFNQENIQ
-405 KLEKSSTGDRDP
+405 KLAKSSTKDRDP

-448 NIIKIAAELNSNNQK
+448 NIIKIAAELNTNNQNN
-463 DYPEVLKDLD
+463 YPEVLKELD
-473 ESKLSNLGKDY
+473 DSKLSNLGKDY

-558 DYIRAMNHWHNVYG
+558 DYIRAMNHWHNIYG
-572 KDIYTVH
+572 KDIYTIH

-586 TEETIRELIDYCEL
+586 TEETIRKLIDYCEL

-644 PLKKIIDEINLR
+644 PLKKIIDEIN

>member
-1 MSKNNSVEIAYQNAK
+1 MSNKNSLEIAYQNAR
-16 DLIDKKD
+16 DLIHKKE
-23 YIQASEQLNEILK
+23 YLQAISQLNEILK
-36 VFPNE
+36 IFPNE

-50 CYIKLNNPIKAL
+50 CFIKINKPLEALEYTHKAL
-62 EFTHS
+62 SFKS
-67 ALNIKN
+67 G
-73 DDKKLLQLE
+73 DKKLLLLE
-82 IRLNEYLERDS
+82 IRLNEFLERDS
-93 ESIHLLK
+93 EAIFLLK
-100 IFIDKFSDLGALKHL
+100 TFIDKYSDFSALKQL
-115 SNLLVRQDKSDEA
+115 SNLLVKQDKADEA
-128 DELIKNFF
+128 DDIIKKFF

-158 KAEDAFKKV
+158 KAEDAFKKL

-195 AMLTKALKLDT
+195 AMLTKALRLDP

-217 VFSVTGQ
+217 VYSVTGQ

-238 EPKNG
+238 EPRNG

-257 NYEEGRDAYLKA
+257 NYKESKDAYLKA
-269 LEFKPDSPRVHL
+269 LDFKSDSPRVHL

-290 GEIDNSIDSYKN
+290 GEIENSIDSYKN
-302 TILQNNLSGEAYW
+302 TIIQNKLSGEAYW

-325 SENEIIDMEKTL
+325 SEKEIKVMEETL
-337 KGEMSDIERS
+337 KADMSDIERS

-362 FDKSFKNYYEG
+362 FDNSFNNYFKG
-373 NKVKKGLIK
+373 NEVKKGLTK

-390 NTKRILNFFNKENIQ
+390 NTKRILDFFNLENIQ
-405 KLEKSSTGDRDP
+405 DFSKSLTVNQDP

-437 HSKVDGTQELP
+437 HSQVDGTQELP
-448 NIIKIAAELNSNNQK
+448 NIIKIASELNSNNQNT
-463 DYPEVLKDLD
+463 YPEILKELD
-473 ESKLSNLGKDY
+473 ESKLTEMGNNYL
-484 ISETAWARDSAP
+484 SETTWARKNAP

-523 TRRDP
+523 TRRDA
-528 MDTCFSCFK
+528 MDTCFSCYK

-546 TYSLEDLGNYYT
+546 TYTLEDLGNYYT
-558 DYIRAMNHWHNVYG
+558 DYIKAMNHWHNVYG

-579 YDNVINE
+579 YDNVINK
-586 TEETIRELIDYCEL
+586 TEETIRELIDYCNL

-608 FYNSSRPV
+608 FYKSSRPV

-634 YWKNYEKHLL
+634 YWKNYEKHLM
-644 PLKKIIDEINLR
+644 PLKKIIDEIN

>member
-1 MSKNNSVEIAYQNAK
+1 MSNKNSLEIAYQNAR
-16 DLIDKKD
+16 DLIHKKE
-23 YIQASEQLNEILK
+23 YLQAISQLNEILK
-36 VFPNE
+36 IFPNE

-50 CYIKLNNPIKAL
+50 CFIKINKPLEAL
-62 EFTHS
+62 EFTHK
-67 ALNIKN
+67 ALSFKS
-73 DDKKLLQLE
+73 DDKKLLLLE
-82 IRLNEYLERDS
+82 IRLNEFLERDS
-93 ESIHLLK
+93 EAIFLLK
-100 IFIDKFSDLGALKHL
+100 TFINKYSDFSALKQL
-115 SNLLVRQDKSDEA
+115 SNLLVKQDKADEA
-128 DELIKNFF
+128 DDIVKDFF

-158 KAEDAFKKV
+158 KAEDAFKKL

-195 AMLTKALKLDT
+195 AMLTKALRLDP

-217 VFSVTGQ
+217 VYSVTGQ

-238 EPKNG
+238 EPRNG

-257 NYEEGRDAYLKA
+257 NYEESKDAYLKA
-269 LEFKPDSPRVHL
+269 LDFKSDSPRVHL

-290 GEIDNSIDSYKN
+290 GEIENSIDSYKN
-302 TILQNNLSGEAYW
+302 TIIQNKLSGEAYW

-325 SENEIIDMEKTL
+325 SENEIKVMEETL
-337 KGEMSDIERS
+337 KADMSDIEKS

-362 FDKSFKNYYEG
+362 FDNSFNNYFKG
-373 NKVKKGLIK
+373 NELKKGLTK

-390 NTKRILNFFNKENIQ
+390 NTKRILDFFNLENI
-405 KLEKSSTGDRDP
+405 LDFSKSLTVNQDP

-437 HSKVDGTQELP
+437 HSQVDGTQELP
-448 NIIKIAAELNSNNQK
+448 NIIKIASELNSNNQNT
-463 DYPEVLKDLD
+463 YPEILKELD
-473 ESKLSNLGKDY
+473 ELKLTEMGNNYL
-484 ISETAWARDSAP
+484 SETTWARKNAP

-528 MDTCFSCFK
+528 MDTCFSCYK

-558 DYIRAMNHWHNVYG
+558 DYIKAMNHWHNVYG

-579 YDNVINE
+579 YDNVINK
-586 TEETIRELIDYCEL
+586 TEETIRELIDYCNL
-600 PFEKECLE
+600 PFQKECLE
-608 FYNSSRPV
+608 FYKSSRPV

-634 YWKNYEKHLL
+634 YWKNYEKHLV
-644 PLKKIIDEINLR
+644 PLKKIIDEIN

>member
-1 MSKNNSVEIAYQNAK
+1 
-16 DLIDKKD
+16 
-23 YIQASEQLNEILK
+23 
-36 VFPNE
+36 
-41 LNSIYLLID
+41 
-50 CYIKLNNPIKAL
+50 
-62 EFTHS
+62 
-67 ALNIKN
+67 
-73 DDKKLLQLE
+73 
-82 IRLNEYLERDS
+82 
-93 ESIHLLK
+93 
-100 IFIDKFSDLGALKHL
+100 
-115 SNLLVRQDKSDEA
+115 
-128 DELIKNFF
+128 
-136 ENNEDYGLL
+136 
-145 YKGVRHLHASRYR
+145 
-158 KAEDAFKKV
+158 
-167 LIEDENNIDALRFM
+167 
-181 GILAFKSGNHDIAE
+181 
-195 AMLTKALKLDT
+195 
-206 TYSLVWANLAQ
+206 
-217 VFSVTGQ
+217 
-224 LDKAKKS
+224 
-231 FKNILNM
+231 M

-257 NYEEGRDAYLKA
+257 NYKEGRDAYLKA

-290 GEIDNSIDSYKN
+290 GEIDNSIDSYKS

-325 SENEIIDMEKTL
+325 SENEIRDMEETL
-337 KGEMSDIERS
+337 NGDMSDIERS

-390 NTKRILNFFNKENIQ
+390 NTKRILEFFNQENIQ
-405 KLEKSSTGDRDP
+405 NLAKSSTSDRDP

-448 NIIKIAAELNSNNQK
+448 NIIKIAAELNTNNQK
-463 DYPEVLKDLD
+463 NYPEVLRELD
-473 ESKLSNLGKDY
+473 DSKLSKLGKDY
-484 ISETAWARDSAP
+484 ISETAWARNSAP

-558 DYIRAMNHWHNVYG
+558 DYIRAMNHWHNIYG
-572 KDIYTVH
+572 KDIFTVH
-579 YDNVINE
+579 YDNVINK
-586 TEETIRELIDYCEL
+586 TEETIRELIDYCNL
-600 PFEKECLE
+600 PFEQECLE
-608 FYNSSRPV
+608 FYKSSRPV

-634 YWKNYEKHLL
+634 YWKNYEEHLL
-644 PLKKIIDEINLR
+644 PLKKIIDEIN

>member
-1 MSKNNSVEIAYQNAK
+1 MSKNNSVKIAYQNAK
-16 DLIDKKD
+16 DLIDKKN
-23 YIQASEQLNEILK
+23 YTQASEQLTEILK

-50 CYIKLNNPIKAL
+50 CSIKLNNPIKAL

-73 DDKKLLQLE
+73 NDKKLMELE

-93 ESIHLLK
+93 ETINLLK
-100 IFIDKFSDLGALKHL
+100 IFIDKFADLGALKHL

-128 DELIKNFF
+128 DELIKTFF

-145 YKGVRHLHASRYR
+145 YKGVRHLNASRYR

-195 AMLTKALKLDT
+195 AMLTKALKLDP
-206 TYSLVWANLAQ
+206 TYTLVWANLAQ
-217 VFSVTGQ
+217 VFSVTAQ
-224 LDKAKKS
+224 LNKAKKS

-257 NYEEGRDAYLKA
+257 NYKEGRDAYLKA

-290 GEIDNSIDSYKN
+290 GEIGNSVNSYKN
-302 TILQNNLSGEAYW
+302 TIIQNNHSGEAYW

-325 SENEIIDMEKTL
+325 SENEINTMEETL
-337 KGEMSDIERS
+337 KGDMSDIERS
-347 QMHFALGKAYEVKKD
+347 QMHFALGKAYEAKKD
-362 FDKSFKNYYEG
+362 FDNSFKNYYEG

-382 YSSDDTTD
+382 YSSDDTTE
-390 NTKRILNFFNKENIQ
+390 NTKRILNFFNQENIQ
-405 KLEKSSTGDRDP
+405 NLSKSSSNNKDP

-448 NIIKIAAELNSNNQK
+448 NIIKIAAELNNDSQNT
-463 DYPEVLKDLD
+463 YPEVLKELNDTKISD
-473 ESKLSNLGKDY
+473 LGKNY
-484 ISETAWARDSAP
+484 ITETAWARENAP
-496 FFIDKMPNNFIH
+496 FFVDKMPNNFIH

-546 TYSLEDLGNYYT
+546 TYSLEDLGKYYT
-558 DYIRAMNHWHNVYG
+558 DYIRAMNHWHNIYG
-572 KDIYTVH
+572 KDIFTVH
-579 YDNVINE
+579 YDNVVNE
-586 TEETIRELIDYCEL
+586 TEETIRELIDYCNL
-600 PFEKECLE
+600 PFEQECLE

-634 YWKNYEKHLL
+634 YWKNYDKHLL
-644 PLKKIIDEINLR
+644 PLKKIIDEIN

>member
-1 MSKNNSVEIAYQNAK
+1 MSNKNSLEIAYQNAR
-16 DLIDKKD
+16 DLIHKKE
-23 YIQASEQLNEILK
+23 YLQAVSQLNEILRI
-36 VFPNE
+36 FPNE

-50 CYIKLNNPIKAL
+50 CFIKINKPLEALEYTHKAL
-62 EFTHS
+62 SFKS
-67 ALNIKN
+67 
-73 DDKKLLQLE
+73 DDKKLLLLE
-82 IRLNEYLERDS
+82 IRLNEFLERDS
-93 ESIHLLK
+93 EAIVLLK
-100 IFIDKFSDLGALKHL
+100 TFISKYSDFSALKQL
-115 SNLLVRQDKSDEA
+115 SNLLVKQDKADEA
-128 DELIKNFF
+128 DEIVKQFF

-158 KAEDAFKKV
+158 KAEDAFKKL

-195 AMLTKALKLDT
+195 AMFTKALRLDP

-217 VFSVTGQ
+217 VYSVTGQ

-238 EPKNG
+238 EPRNG

-257 NYEEGRDAYLKA
+257 NYEESKNAYLKA
-269 LEFKPDSPRVHL
+269 LNFKSDSPRVHL

-290 GEIDNSIDSYKN
+290 GEIENSIDSYKN
-302 TILQNNLSGEAYW
+302 SIIQNKLSGEAYW

-325 SENEIIDMEKTL
+325 SENEIKVMEETL
-337 KGEMSDIERS
+337 KEDMSDIERS
-347 QMHFALGKAYEVKKD
+347 QIHFALGKAYEVKKD
-362 FDKSFKNYYEG
+362 FDNSFNNYFKG
-373 NKVKKGLIK
+373 NEVKKGLIK

-390 NTKRILNFFNKENIQ
+390 NTKRILDFFN
-405 KLEKSSTGDRDP
+405 LETIRDFSKSSTVDQDP
-417 IFVLGM
+417 IFILGM

-448 NIIKIAAELNSNNQK
+448 NIIKIASELNSNNQNT
-463 DYPEVLKDLD
+463 YPEILKELD
-473 ESKLSNLGKDY
+473 ESKLSEMGNNYL
-484 ISETAWARDSAP
+484 SETTWARKNAP

-528 MDTCFSCFK
+528 MDTCFSCYK

-558 DYIRAMNHWHNVYG
+558 DYIKAMNHWHNVYG
-572 KDIYTVH
+572 KDIFTVH
-579 YDNVINE
+579 YDNVINK
-586 TEETIRELIDYCEL
+586 TEETIRELIDYCNL

-634 YWKNYEKHLL
+634 YWKNYEKHLV
-644 PLKKIIDEINLR
+644 PLKKIIDEIN

>member
-1 MSKNNSVEIAYQNAK
+1 MSKNNSVKIAYQNAK
-16 DLIDKKD
+16 DLIDKKK
-23 YIQASEQLNEILK
+23 YAQASEQLTEILK

-50 CYIKLNNPIKAL
+50 CSIKLNNPIKAL

-73 DDKKLLQLE
+73 NDKKLMELE

-93 ESIHLLK
+93 ESINLLK
-100 IFIDKFSDLGALKHL
+100 TFINKFADLGALKHL

-128 DELIKNFF
+128 DELIKTFF

-145 YKGVRHLHASRYR
+145 YKGVRHLNASRYR

-195 AMLTKALKLDT
+195 AMLTKALKLDP
-206 TYSLVWANLAQ
+206 TYTLVWANLAQ
-217 VFSVTGQ
+217 VFSVTAQ
-224 LDKAKKS
+224 LNKAKKS

-257 NYEEGRDAYLKA
+257 NYKEGRDAYLKA

-290 GEIDNSIDSYKN
+290 GEIGNSVNSYKN

-337 KGEMSDIERS
+337 KGDMSDIERS

-362 FDKSFKNYYEG
+362 FDNSFKNYYEG

-382 YSSDDTTD
+382 YSSDDTTE
-390 NTKRILNFFNKENIQ
+390 NTKRILNFFNQENIQ
-405 KLEKSSTGDRDP
+405 NLSKSSSNNKDP

-448 NIIKIAAELNSNNQK
+448 NIIKIAAELNNDSQNT
-463 DYPEVLKDLD
+463 YPEVLKELNDTKISD
-473 ESKLSNLGKDY
+473 LGKNY
-484 ISETAWARDSAP
+484 ITETAWARENAP
-496 FFIDKMPNNFIH
+496 FFVDKMPNNFIH

-546 TYSLEDLGNYYT
+546 TYSLEDLGKYYT
-558 DYIRAMNHWHNVYG
+558 DYIRAMNHWHNIYG
-572 KDIYTVH
+572 KDIFTVH
-579 YDNVINE
+579 YDNVVNE
-586 TEETIRELIDYCEL
+586 TEETIRELIDYCNL
-600 PFEKECLE
+600 PFEQECLE

-634 YWKNYEKHLL
+634 YWKNYDKHLL
-644 PLKKIIDEINLR
+644 PLKKIIDEIN

>member
-1 MSKNNSVEIAYQNAK
+1 MSNKNSLEIAYQNAR
-16 DLIDKKD
+16 DLIHKKEHL
-23 YIQASEQLNEILK
+23 QAISQLNEILRI
-36 VFPNE
+36 FPNE

-50 CYIKLNNPIKAL
+50 CFIKINKPLEALEYTHKAL
-62 EFTHS
+62 SFKS
-67 ALNIKN
+67 
-73 DDKKLLQLE
+73 DDKKLLLLE
-82 IRLNEYLERDS
+82 IRLNEFLERDS
-93 ESIHLLK
+93 EAIFLLK
-100 IFIDKFSDLGALKHL
+100 KFINKYSDFSALKQL
-115 SNLLVRQDKSDEA
+115 SNLLVKQDKVDEA
-128 DELIKNFF
+128 DDIVKDFF

-158 KAEDAFKKV
+158 KAEDAFKKL

-195 AMLTKALKLDT
+195 AMLTKALRLDP

-217 VFSVTGQ
+217 VYSVTGQ

-238 EPKNG
+238 EPRNG

-257 NYEEGRDAYLKA
+257 NYEESKDAYLKA
-269 LEFKPDSPRVHL
+269 LNFKSDSPRVHL

-290 GEIDNSIDSYKN
+290 GEIENSIDSYKN
-302 TILQNNLSGEAYW
+302 TIIQNKLSGEAYW

-325 SENEIIDMEKTL
+325 SENEIKVMEETL
-337 KGEMSDIERS
+337 KANMSDIERS

-362 FDKSFKNYYEG
+362 FDNSFNNYFKG
-373 NKVKKGLIK
+373 NEVKKGLTK

-390 NTKRILNFFNKENIQ
+390 NTKRILDFFNLENIRDFS
-405 KLEKSSTGDRDP
+405 KSLTINQDP

-437 HSKVDGTQELP
+437 HSQVDGTQELP
-448 NIIKIAAELNSNNQK
+448 NIIKIASELNSNNQNT
-463 DYPEVLKDLD
+463 YPEILKELD
-473 ESKLSNLGKDY
+473 ELKLTEMGNNYL
-484 ISETAWARDSAP
+484 SETTWARKNAP

-528 MDTCFSCFK
+528 MDTCFSCYK

-558 DYIRAMNHWHNVYG
+558 DYIKAMNHWHNVYG

-579 YDNVINE
+579 YDNVINK
-586 TEETIRELIDYCEL
+586 TEETIRELMDYCNL

-608 FYNSSRPV
+608 FYKSSRPV

-634 YWKNYEKHLL
+634 YWKNYEKHLV
-644 PLKKIIDEINLR
+644 PLKKIIDEIN

>member
-23 YIQASEQLNEILK
+23 YIKASEQLNEILK

-115 SNLLVRQDKSDEA
+115 SNLLVKQDKSDEA

-195 AMLTKALKLDT
+195 AMLTKALKLDP

-257 NYEEGRDAYLKA
+257 NYKEGRDAYLKA

-325 SENEIIDMEKTL
+325 SENEIKDMEDTL
-337 KGEMSDIERS
+337 KVDMSDIERS

-390 NTKRILNFFNKENIQ
+390 NTKRILNFFNKDNIQ
-405 KLEKSSTGDRDP
+405 KLAKSSTGDRDP

-423 PRSGSTLVD
+423 PRSGSTLID

-463 DYPEVLKDLD
+463 NYPEVLKELD

-634 YWKNYEKHLL
+634 YWKNYEEHLL
-644 PLKKIIDEINLR
+644 PLKKIIDEIN

>member
-115 SNLLVRQDKSDEA
+115 SNLLVKQDKSDEA

-195 AMLTKALKLDT
+195 AMLTKALKLDP

-231 FKNILNM
+231 FKNILSM

-325 SENEIIDMEKTL
+325 SENEIKDMEDTL
-337 KGEMSDIERS
+337 KGDMSDIERS

-405 KLEKSSTGDRDP
+405 KLAKSLTGDRDP

-448 NIIKIAAELNSNNQK
+448 NIIKIAAELNTNNQNN
-463 DYPEVLKDLD
+463 YPEVLKELD

-600 PFEKECLE
+600 PFENECLE

-644 PLKKIIDEINLR
+644 PLKKIIDEIN

>member
-50 CYIKLNNPIKAL
+50 CYIKTNNPIKAL
-62 EFTHS
+62 EFTHA
-67 ALNIKN
+67 ALNVKKN
-73 DDKKLLQLE
+73 DKKLLQLE

-115 SNLLVRQDKSDEA
+115 SNLLVKQDKSDEA

-195 AMLTKALKLDT
+195 AMLTKALKLDP

-238 EPKNG
+238 EPRNG

-257 NYEEGRDAYLKA
+257 NYKEGRDAYLKA

-325 SENEIIDMEKTL
+325 SENEIKDMEETL
-337 KGEMSDIERS
+337 KGDMSDIERS

-405 KLEKSSTGDRDP
+405 ELAKSSTGDRDP

-448 NIIKIAAELNSNNQK
+448 NIIKIAAELNTNNQNN
-463 DYPEVLKDLD
+463 YPEVLKELD

-484 ISETAWARDSAP
+484 ILETAWARDSAP

-579 YDNVINE
+579 YNNVINE

-644 PLKKIIDEINLR
+644 PLKKIIDEIN